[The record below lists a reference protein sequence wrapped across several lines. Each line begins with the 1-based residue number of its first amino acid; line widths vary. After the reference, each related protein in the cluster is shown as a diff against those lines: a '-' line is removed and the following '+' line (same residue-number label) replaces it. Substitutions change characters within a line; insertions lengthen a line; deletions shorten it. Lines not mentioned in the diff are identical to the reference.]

1 MSVQPAALELLGAL
15 AGVLDRWGRW
25 YLFGAQAVV
34 AYGAPRFSA
43 DVDVTV
49 RLDPDDPARFVR
61 DMEAAGFALRV
72 DDPDFVRRTRV
83 MPFAHVATGMP
94 LDVVLA
100 GSGLEDEFIERAKTT
115 DIGGA
120 RVPLIDVADLI
131 VGKVPGRPPEG
142 RGGRPE
148 PLASPRIRRASPPR
162 PPIAEAAGRRP
173 RPERPA
179 DRLRVHRRQDAVEP
193 VVMAAHPAAHV
204 QREPHGHRLVAREA
218 ETRPLEELFLDAR
231 SSVFFRWPVLTAP
244 AGRWLPAAGRRGGRG
259 RALRRTPSP
268 PPRRCLA

>member
-1 MSVQPAALELLGAL
+1 MQPAALELLGAL

-61 DMEAAGFALRV
+61 DMEGAGFALRV
-72 DDPDFVRRTRV
+72 DDPEFVRRTRV
-83 MPFAHVATGMP
+83 MPFVHVSTGMP

-131 VGKVPGRPPEG
+131 VGKVLAGRPKD
-142 RGGRPE
+142 
-148 PLASPRIRRASPPR
+148 
-162 PPIAEAAGRRP
+162 AE
-173 RPERPA
+173 
-179 DRLRVHRRQDAVEP
+179 
-193 VVMAAHPAAHV
+193 
-204 QREPHGHRLVAREA
+204 
-218 ETRPLEELFLDAR
+218 DAR
-231 SSVFFRWPVLTAP
+231 NLWRLHGSDARRRRVRRLLRLLEGALGQSDLLTGFESIAGGTSVDR
-244 AGRWLPAAGRRGGRG
+244 
-259 RALRRTPSP
+259 S
-268 PPRRCLA
+268 